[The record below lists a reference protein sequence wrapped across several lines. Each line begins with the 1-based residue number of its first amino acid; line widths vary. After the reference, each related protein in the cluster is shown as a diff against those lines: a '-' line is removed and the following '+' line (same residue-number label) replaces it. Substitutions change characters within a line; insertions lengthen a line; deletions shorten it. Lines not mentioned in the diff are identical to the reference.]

1 MSSPETSTRKA
12 KSGAK
17 KPPAKKSAKKTAAKK
32 AGTKRSVKRDSDG
45 LSGQDKAHFVKAMWE
60 GISTKGAKGKK
71 AAPKK
76 AAEKAPAPQV
86 EILRRIPAATTRQ
99 GPQNANSKKA
109 LAFAADLQ
117 QAFNAG
123 ELDALSPEA
132 MQALMAVLCTIYGAN
147 QESGNKY
154 PVLAN
159 RTAVT
164 GTDVMITC
172 GALLKAVDLQVFELG
187 MWQSW
192 SGV

>member
-1 MSSPETSTRKA
+1 MSSPDTSTRKA

-17 KPPAKKSAKKTAAKK
+17 KPPAKKPAKKAAAKK
-32 AGTKRSVKRDSDG
+32 PATKRSVKRDSDG

-76 AAEKAPAPQV
+76 AAEKTPAPQV

-99 GPQNANSKKA
+99 GPQNAASKQA
-109 LAFAADLQ
+109 LAFASELEKT
-117 QAFNAG
+117 FNAG
-123 ELDALSPEA
+123 KLDALSPEA
-132 MQALMAVLCTIYGAN
+132 VQALMAILCTIYGAN